1 MYLEEET
8 RHYLPVKAQHTHTR
22 RNSFQGQT
30 TSLKIHRVCARP
42 PPCDL
47 VGAYLPWR
55 LSSVSAIS
63 SGRPTTLQLPP
74 SFRTSSHFTSVSLSL
89 SLCPSASFRPPF
101 PLRLLR
107 SLRPP
112 PPTSAVSTRSAG
124 RLAALLRSRH
134 PSDYVTALCTWS
146 RRCYVTARGSS
157 AAAAVTA
164 ARNTVSMH
172 NQVSRPS
179 VGSPSSSAVLS
190 TTELH
195 GRATAEGTSIIGYGY
210 IELDYVC

>member
-30 TSLKIHRVCARP
+30 TSLKIHRVCVRP
-42 PPCDL
+42 PPSDL

-55 LSSVSAIS
+55 LSSVSEIS

-74 SFRTSSHFTSVSLSL
+74 SFRTTSHFTSVSLSPVLPPL
-89 SLCPSASFRPPF
+89 SVRPFLYDCSGLSVPS
-101 PLRLLR
+101 
-107 SLRPP
+107 
-112 PPTSAVSTRSAG
+112 PTSAVSTRSAG